1 MPFSSINLNFTFYR
15 PTLAQ
20 SLESTATAA
29 WENCPSKLF
38 EGGGGM
44 SGFLES
50 SRAVMPPASSATF
63 LLSLSDEVSVGTI
76 SFQQKMQIYAKLIFI
91 NYSLINF

>member
-1 MPFSSINLNFTFYR
+1 M
-15 PTLAQ
+15 
-20 SLESTATAA
+20 ESTATAA

-76 SFQQKMQIYAKLIFI
+76 SLQQKMQIYGKLIFI

>member
-1 MPFSSINLNFTFYR
+1 
-15 PTLAQ
+15 
-20 SLESTATAA
+20 
-29 WENCPSKLF
+29 
-38 EGGGGM
+38 M

-76 SFQQKMQIYAKLIFI
+76 SYQQKMQIYAKLIFI